1 MSIDVLNTDPIALDD
16 GYSGHV
22 GDTILLNPLVNDSD
36 VDGHNPVLTA
46 INGVTLTPGTA
57 QSIPVTGG
65 TIIIDPAGNI
75 SFVPNPG
82 FIGTAT
88 IPYTIIDEHGGTAT
102 ANIIINYDNQAP
114 VAQDNSGSTIAN
126 TPVIISVVGNDSDPN
141 GDPLTITEINGTPV
155 TGGSVVP
162 VTGGTV
168 TVNPD
173 GTLTFTP
180 NPGFTGTV
188 DFPYT
193 ISDGNGGTDT
203 AQLVIT
209 ITSNPIAANDDS
221 YTTPSGTP
229 VVLNP
234 LLNDVSPLG
243 DDVTITSING
253 VPLTPG
259 TAQSIPVS

>member
-65 TIIIDPAGNI
+65 TTIIDPAGNI

-155 TGGSVVP
+155 T
-162 VTGGTV
+162 
-168 TVNPD
+168 
-173 GTLTFTP
+173 
-180 NPGFTGTV
+180 
-188 DFPYT
+188 
-193 ISDGNGGTDT
+193 
-203 AQLVIT
+203 
-209 ITSNPIAANDDS
+209 
-221 YTTPSGTP
+221 
-229 VVLNP
+229 
-234 LLNDVSPLG
+234 
-243 DDVTITSING
+243 
-253 VPLTPG
+253 
-259 TAQSIPVS
+259 